1 MADPYYLLFIEYPV
15 VGYSLT
21 VLLGL
26 FIWLIYANKRPAFPG
41 RILGI
46 LLFYGHL
53 PDGYY
58 RRFAGLMV
66 DITDLM
72 LSKAKIDEFLKL
84 ALENVEKDLEIAK
97 GSAKE
102 ELQKIKKKLKDM
114 LDKEDITEHIQV
126 LGTRR
131 DLVKHIWIC
140 VGVKKPIERYAIPSK
155 FVSFEW
161 AFLSFVRRMA
171 IWGIRYDLPKRIKV
185 RGLGTVKIHIFMPI
199 IDPEEEDYR
208 AKLYQLD
215 EETVAAL
222 GYLGSSVVSALKLT
236 YENKALKR
244 EIKALR
250 DRAREQQKEL
260 SRLSKE
266 LDLARLAAASKPIW
280 PPSEEEARLSR
291 TRPIQA
297 KYMEF
302 LMSVLFGEAI
312 GFMLLPALGFATEIG
327 VFIGSIIGAFIFYTF
342 FGER

>member
-1 MADPYYLLFIEYPV
+1 MDLYNILFIRYPV

-21 VLLGL
+21 AFLIIFVW
-26 FIWLIYANKRPAFPG
+26 WLYANKRPAFPG
-41 RILGI
+41 KILGI

-58 RRFAGLMV
+58 RRFTGLMV

-84 ALENVEKDLEIAK
+84 SIENVEKELEIAK
-97 GSAKE
+97 GKARS
-102 ELQKIKKKLKDM
+102 ELEKIKKKLSDM
-114 LDKEDITEHIQV
+114 LDEEDITEHIQV

-131 DLVKHIWIC
+131 DFVKHIWIC
-140 VGVKKPIERYAIPSK
+140 VGVNKPIERYAIPSK
-155 FVSFEW
+155 LVSFEW
-161 AFLSFVRRMA
+161 AFLSFVRRLA
-171 IWGIRYDLPKRIKV
+171 VWGIRYDIPKRIKI
-185 RGLGTVKIHIFMPI
+185 RGIGTVKIHIFMPM
-199 IDPEEEDYR
+199 IDPEEEDYK
-208 AKLYQLD
+208 AKLYELD
-215 EETVAAL
+215 EDTVSAL

-266 LDLARLAAASKPIW
+266 LDIARLAAASKPIW
-280 PPSEEEARLSR
+280 PPSEEEAKLSR
-291 TRPIQA
+291 MKPVQA

-302 LMSVLFGEAI
+302 LMSIFFGEAI
-312 GFMLLPALGFATEIG
+312 GFMLLPALGFTTEIG
-327 VFIGSIIGAFIFYTF
+327 VFIGTIIGAFLFYTF